1 MRCYASSMLLSRL
14 AIIAVCKTF
23 LPARFLRSL
32 PFLRIWR
39 TPQNAVR
46 MQTFWTMDP
55 KKGRGHIF
63 LSLGGLEKKYLSS
76 VSGTQICNVIKDI
89 FCQLSFLNEPHE
101 IVIDLRGSANFSL
114 RDFSNTTKTSR

>member
-1 MRCYASSMLLSRL
+1 MRCYANSMLLSRL

-46 MQTFWTMDP
+46 MQIFWTMDP
-55 KKGRGHIF
+55 KKGGDIHF
-63 LSLGGLEKKYLSS
+63 YLWEVWKKSIYLALAAPR
-76 VSGTQICNVIKDI
+76 
-89 FCQLSFLNEPHE
+89 FAML
-101 IVIDLRGSANFSL
+101 
-114 RDFSNTTKTSR
+114 